1 MYANRYASR
10 PNSRRSDNGEA
21 ALRDA
26 EQPATTE
33 RLQRFANFLENRGID
48 VRIEKAKSN
57 DSDVKWIG

>member
-10 PNSRRSDNGEA
+10 PNFNRTDIGKTSLGDS
-21 ALRDA
+21 

-33 RLQRFANFLENRGID
+33 RLQRFAKFLENRGIE

-57 DSDVKWIG
+57 DSDVKWLG